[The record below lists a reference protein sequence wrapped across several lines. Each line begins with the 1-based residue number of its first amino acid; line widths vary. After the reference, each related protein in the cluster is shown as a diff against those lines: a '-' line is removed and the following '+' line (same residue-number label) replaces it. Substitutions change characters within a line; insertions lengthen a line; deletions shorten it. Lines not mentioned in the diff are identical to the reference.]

1 MWPCFSDTNSYLC
14 NTIPVAFRC
23 CVPVAHAGCIAVKS
37 GAAAIHIDT
46 MRRYILC
53 FLLLLGSVAG
63 SQAASH
69 HSPASAGKSTAI
81 TVVSD
86 TTDDSAGEDTLVSA
100 PSRSSSAKADADA
113 DEESTFIDKTFF
125 DGHSGQFF
133 LNLLEG
139 GGLLMIIWYLLLIV
153 VVILFPFICIG
164 VIIYLLMRD
173 RRRRRTSWQGSP
185 SMPAADQPLPRGMQ
199 QPVALNP
206 KQVKDRAV
214 VRIALGLG
222 LAAVSYYYDW
232 HLLLAVG
239 LLLVIVY
246 AVKYYMACRDQQN
259 DRRDE

>member
-1 MWPCFSDTNSYLC
+1 MS
-14 NTIPVAFRC
+14 I
-23 CVPVAHAGCIAVKS
+23 
-37 GAAAIHIDT
+37 
-46 MRRYILC
+46 
-53 FLLLLGSVAG
+53 
-63 SQAASH
+63 
-69 HSPASAGKSTAI
+69 
-81 TVVSD
+81 
-86 TTDDSAGEDTLVSA
+86 
-100 PSRSSSAKADADA
+100 
-113 DEESTFIDKTFF
+113 
-125 DGHSGQFF
+125 
-133 LNLLEG
+133 
-139 GGLLMIIWYLLLIV
+139 LLIGIGQRV
-153 VVILFPFICIG
+153 KVSRLILKGTKCSFISLWKLIPFFGCSLYFGIG